1 MKETLFAEYVNK
13 WFKAIAQKLTE
24 TINGKKEAPKYL
36 HTEMLTPEYSSDLKW
51 GSDSIDGSVVS
62 ADIVAME
69 SPLPL
74 KKRDSISSATG
85 DVPKV
90 GMMLS
95 KGERM
100 LQDMQIMM
108 ARGTK
113 EVDIV
118 AKLFADA
125 PRCVSGIKE
134 SVETMFLEALSTGMM
149 LIKDENNVGTGIRAN
164 FNFLKKNKFG
174 ATIKWGLA
182 GYVPLS
188 DIARVIASTEDTIT
202 TICLSKKAFNL
213 IRTSDEGKELS
224 ANFRGLVITDNGR
237 LPVPTPSQFNEAVAD
252 EYGYVFKIIDRSVI
266 VEKNGV
272 RKAIKPF
279 DEDMLVFLT
288 TERVGRLVYGTL
300 AEETFPVEGVKYEKV
315 DGYILLSKY
324 AENKPLRE
332 FTSAQALVIP
342 VIDNVDSIYL
352 LNTQEAQEVSSTEKE
367 NDESFT
373 IYGQALVKADVIT
386 ALKAIDVSCAINISD
401 AKLIARINGLS
412 EVQEEQLKAKLNI
425 TA

>member
-367 NDESFT
+367 DDESFT